1 LTMMGGGWLYLLFA
15 GWLVAVVVGQELG
28 VTMCCP
34 AGRVLKIVKNNG
46 KRLGGWRKERGD
58 EYIPKC
64 VRNRRAPKDT
74 LEGST
79 IAVVDG
85 ENEDLVVVKKT
96 GVKLPA
102 CTIGRKFQMVSLKS
116 KDIVNEGSGDIEE
129 VENTNRVRLGDY
141 LCGKSKCHKG
151 NVYVD
156 DKPVCDDGWDD
167 TDANVVCK
175 ELGFTAGGYSTKES
189 YFGKVDLE
197 RQSGFDEVR
206 CSGRESSLVDC
217 RHESHDDCGDGEGA
231 GVVCYRGIGYEDYSS
246 GSTGSSSS
254 SSSAAVPLTITGD
267 LVLGDNT
274 TYKAG
279 EFCLAGVIQGEDEWD
294 KEVPE
299 GEAVAVMCEPCKS
312 EILCHVLLIDM
323 FDQLGGGDAIKTDGS
338 YGTPVHNNYIGYIA
352 DKNGDGM
359 VDFKEFKA
367 KMEDYVE
374 KIFNELDKDDNGS
387 LDKDVSMKTL
397 SATFFSR
404 VLDELFLLI
413 DMNQDD
419 ILAVED
425 IQAPESVYDRNKDGK
440 ISLTELNGVSL
451 IKLPAP
457 VYRLYAS
464 LDKDKNEKLSLDEA
478 NNFIKGALAMIDRNQ
493 DCSINIDEVIA
504 SLDECKLPKQYQLA
518 VKLLGDYYLEMGDFF
533 LRELVA
539 AADSDGDKKATLAE
553 IIGLKDPAVL
563 FDIPYVAVRL
573 GSPNYGTL
581 AFLTGDRYGPGYGSR
596 WEHQQAVVEMW
607 LNVLYDFVDNRTF
620 QSAPT
625 DYCGL

>member
-1 LTMMGGGWLYLLFA
+1 MGSTTWSMMGGGWLYLLSAVWLLAIA
-15 GWLVAVVVGQELG
+15 GGQDVG
-28 VTMCCP
+28 VSMCCP

-46 KRLGGWRKERGD
+46 RKLGGKGRGD

-79 IAVVDG
+79 ITVDDG
-85 ENEDLVVVKKT
+85 GDEDLVVVKKT
-96 GVKLPA
+96 GVQLPA
-102 CTIGRKFQMVSLKS
+102 CTLGRKFQMVSLKG
-116 KDIVNEGSGDIEE
+116 KDDTGYEGSGDVGVGE
-129 VENTNRVRLGDY
+129 VERISRVRLGDWG
-141 LCGKSKCHKG
+141 CGKSKCHQG

-156 DKPVCDDGWDD
+156 DKPVCDDAWDD

-175 ELGFTAGGYSTKES
+175 ELGFTSGGKATVES
-189 YFGKVDLE
+189 HFGKVDLE
-197 RQSGFDEVR
+197 TQSGFDEVD
-206 CSGRESSLVDC
+206 CWGGESSLVNCLHDSDHDC
-217 RHESHDDCGDGEGA
+217 YDGEGA
-231 GVVCYRGIGYEDYSS
+231 GVVCYDY
-246 GSTGSSSS
+246 GSPIS
-254 SSSAAVPLTITGD
+254 AVPLTSTGD
-267 LVLGDNT
+267 LVLADNT
-274 TYKAG
+274 TYQAG

-294 KEVPE
+294 KEVQA

-312 EILCHVLLIDM
+312 EVLCSVLFIDM
-323 FDQLGGGDAIKTDGS
+323 FDQLGGGNAIKTDGS

-367 KMEDYVE
+367 KMEDYAE
-374 KIFNELDKDDNGS
+374 KIFNELDKDDDGL

-425 IQAPESVYDRNKDGK
+425 FPAPKSIFDRNKDGR
-440 ISLTELNGVSL
+440 ISLTEFNGVSL

-504 SLDECKLPKQYQLA
+504 SLDECKLPKQYQLT

-607 LNVLYDFVDNRTF
+607 LNVLYEFVDNRVF

>member
-1 LTMMGGGWLYLLFA
+1 MMGGGWLYLLPA
-15 GWLVAVVVGQELG
+15 VWLVAGVGGQDVG
-28 VTMCCP
+28 VSMCCP
-34 AGRVLKIVKNNG
+34 TGRVLKMVKNN
-46 KRLGGWRKERGD
+46 KRLGWSRKERGD

-85 ENEDLVVVKKT
+85 ENEDFVVVKKT

-129 VENTNRVRLGDY
+129 VEITSRVRLGDY

-231 GVVCYRGIGYEDYSS
+231 GVICYREPGDYDEYEDYSS
-246 GSTGSSSS
+246 GSSGSS

-397 SATFFSR
+397 TATFFSR

-425 IQAPESVYDRNKDGK
+425 IPAPESVYDRNKDGK

-553 IIGLKDPAVL
+553 VIGLKDPAVL

-607 LNVLYDFVDNRTF
+607 LNVLYEFVDNRAF